1 MIQNTKETIDYL
13 LALKNLGLHPTK
25 LAILDDMLEDYIL
38 NESEINTMT
47 DVTYYSKLLKGHLY
61 HLERSDKPQE
71 LEAEIIAEILST
83 ARLLITAIETERGI

>member
-1 MIQNTKETIDYL
+1 MIQNPKETINYL

-47 DVTYYSKLLKGHLY
+47 DVTYYSKLLKGHFY
-61 HLERSDKPQE
+61 SLERSDKPQE

>member
-1 MIQNTKETIDYL
+1 MTQNPQETINYL

-61 HLERSDKPQE
+61 SLERSDKPQE

>member
-1 MIQNTKETIDYL
+1 MTQNPKETINHL
-13 LALKNLGLHPTK
+13 LALKNLGWHPTK
-25 LAILDDMLEDYIL
+25 LAILDDMLEDYI

-83 ARLLITAIETERGI
+83 AHLLITAIETERGI

>member
-1 MIQNTKETIDYL
+1 MTQNPKETINHL
-13 LALKNLGLHPTK
+13 LALKNLGWHPTK

-61 HLERSDKPQE
+61 S
-71 LEAEIIAEILST
+71 
-83 ARLLITAIETERGI
+83 LLVSI

>member
-1 MIQNTKETIDYL
+1 MTPNTQETIDYL
-13 LALKNLGLHPTK
+13 LTLKNLGWHPTK
-25 LAILDDMLEDYIL
+25 LAILDDMLEDYI

-61 HLERSDKPQE
+61 HLERRDKPQE

-83 ARLLITAIETERGI
+83 AHLLITAIETERGI